1 VYTSASITYDTY
13 KPSCPSPKALYLRP
27 FNLEIEKG
35 EVSGEF
41 ETARDLVLPLLKL
54 APVPGLDG
62 EALVAEP
69 LDGEGLGH
77 DLQRPARRVISH
89 NLMNTIQVLLWTVVC
104 IFSSKFRGSVLFKKP
119 NKEIEEIKKSVLLL
133 PFFF

>member
-1 VYTSASITYDTY
+1 
-13 KPSCPSPKALYLRP
+13 
-27 FNLEIEKG
+27 
-35 EVSGEF
+35 
-41 ETARDLVLPLLKL
+41 VLPLLKL